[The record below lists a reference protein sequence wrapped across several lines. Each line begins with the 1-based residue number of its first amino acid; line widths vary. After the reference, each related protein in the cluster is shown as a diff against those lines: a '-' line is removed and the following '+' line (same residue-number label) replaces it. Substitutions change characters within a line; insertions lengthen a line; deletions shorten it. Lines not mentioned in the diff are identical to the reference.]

1 MMLKA
6 KFPMAAMLVLGCL
19 GPARGETSSP
29 LYIGNQNPF
38 VLIYGL
44 PKSESGTITPK
55 RKLDAV
61 FIYNVSNNALYQYAD
76 NGESIICD
84 GETATYT
91 MKLRCGVADWLE
103 VGLDLPYV
111 QHSGGYLDSTI
122 RKFHSTL
129 GYSNGRQKEF
139 EKNQIHFMVEDNGD
153 VLYETQ
159 ANSQGLGDIR
169 LTAGVPLLMNWLGD
183 GRHLAARSVLKL
195 PTGKSED
202 LLGSGAADVSLG
214 LAYSDD
220 RLLEFM
226 NIALGAN
233 FGLVYLGGSGVLADK
248 QNHLVG
254 YGGASM
260 NWTARDWLG
269 LNLQLDMHSAAY
281 DSELIQLG
289 SSLQLLAGA
298 SFRLPGE
305 VMFDLGISE
314 QLTTDATPDV
324 GFYLMLGHLF

>member
-1 MMLKA
+1 MLKA
-6 KFPMAAMLVLGCL
+6 KGPMAVMLVMGGLGL
-19 GPARGETSSP
+19 ARGETSAP

-38 VLIYGL
+38 VLIYGV
-44 PKSESGTITPK
+44 PKPESGALTPK
-55 RKLDAV
+55 NKLNAA
-61 FIYNVSNNALYQYAD
+61 FIYNVSNNALYQDAE
-76 NGESIICD
+76 NGESIIWD

-91 MKLRCGVADWLE
+91 MKLRYGVSDWLE

-111 QHSGGYLDSTI
+111 QHGGGYLDSTI

-139 EKNQIHFMVEDNGD
+139 EKNQIHFLVADQGD
-153 VLYETQ
+153 VLYETLES
-159 ANSQGLGDIR
+159 SQGLGDIR
-169 LTAGVPLLMNWLGD
+169 LTAGVPLLASGLSD

-195 PTGKSED
+195 PTGESED
-202 LLGSGAADVSLG
+202 LLGSGGTDVSLG
-214 LAYSDD
+214 LAYSDT
-220 RLLEFM
+220 RLLASM

-233 FGLVYLGGSGVLADK
+233 VGAVYLGNSDVLAGK

-260 NWTARDWLG
+260 NWRARNWLA
-269 LNLQLDMHSAAY
+269 LNLQLDLQSAAY

-298 SFRLPGE
+298 ALRLPGD
-305 VMFDLGISE
+305 VMLDVGISE